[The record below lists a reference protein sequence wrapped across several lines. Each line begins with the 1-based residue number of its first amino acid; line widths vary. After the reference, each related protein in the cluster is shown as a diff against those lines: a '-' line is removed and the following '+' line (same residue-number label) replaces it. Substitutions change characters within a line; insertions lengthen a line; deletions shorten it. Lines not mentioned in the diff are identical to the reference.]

1 MCLRD
6 FAEALKLEHTIFALP
21 FAYLGVWTAAGGSP
35 AWSVVGWVTL
45 AMVGARTVGMSLN
58 RLIDLPL
65 DRINPRTQD
74 WPTVTGKLPVP
85 FLWGL
90 GAGAG
95 GLFFL
100 AAYRLNPLCFKLSPL
115 VLAWLLLYPYLK
127 RFTWGCHFGLGLV
140 LACAPAAGWLA
151 VTGVWAYP
159 ILPLMI
165 GVLSWTA
172 GFDILYALLDLDF
185 DRAHSVYSIPRRF
198 GIETALKIAS
208 GCHILALLSFAWFG
222 VAAGLG
228 GWFGLG
234 LLLVA
239 GLLWYEHR
247 LVQPSRLDRINKAFF
262 TVNGWVSVSLF
273 LFTWID
279 LKW

>member
-1 MCLRD
+1 M
-6 FAEALKLEHTIFALP
+6 A
-21 FAYLGVWTAAGGSP
+21 
-35 AWSVVGWVTL
+35 GWVTL
-45 AMVGARTVGMSLN
+45 AMAGARTAGMSVN
-58 RLIDLPL
+58 RLVDLPL
-65 DRINPRTQD
+65 DRVNPRTKG
-74 WPTVTGKLPVP
+74 WPTVTGKVSAP
-85 FLWGL
+85 FLAGL
-90 GAGAG
+90 GGLSAA
-95 GLFFL
+95 LFFL

-115 VLAWLLLYPYLK
+115 VLAGLILYPYLK

-140 LACAPAAGWLA
+140 LAAAPAAGWLA
-151 VTGVWAYP
+151 ATGAWAYP
-159 ILPLMI
+159 ILPLAI

-198 GIETALKIAS
+198 GIETALKISS
-208 GCHILALLSFAWFG
+208 GCHGLALLSFAWFG

-273 LFTWID
+273 LFTLLD
-279 LKW
+279 LKL